1 MLRGVLTREKKMKK
15 WPLIAAAFALLLAGC
30 AHFDRV
36 DCRQCAVEGF
46 DPRVVRTPNPLLP
59 NVFVVDRKYLVVDQE
74 PVRLNRGDIGADG
87 RVTVAWALPAG
98 TPYAFVA
105 DKGIVIVPVPQSD
118 RAASKDR
125 VTSKE
130 GRAPGTLPKCER
142 SPQGKVVA
150 CTFVL
155 LPGRSV
161 FKYTINVE
169 NRENLRDV
177 IEPLDPF
184 LESNY

>member
-1 MLRGVLTREKKMKK
+1 MTRENEMKR
-15 WPLIAAAFALLLAGC
+15 WPLILAACALLLAGC
-30 AHFDRV
+30 AHFDKG

-46 DPRVVRTPNPLLP
+46 DPRAAQPPQPLLP

-74 PVRLNRGDIGADG
+74 PIRLNKGDVGADG

-105 DKGIVIVPVPQSD
+105 DKGIVIVP
-118 RAASKDR
+118 ASPGDR
-125 VTSKE
+125 VTSKD
-130 GRAPGTLPKCER
+130 RVAPKATGTPPKCER

-155 LPGRSV
+155 PPGRSV

-169 NRENLRDV
+169 NRENPREV
-177 IEPLDPF
+177 VEPLDPYI
-184 LESNY
+184 EGNY